1 MFSNQIRYT
10 IMDELEHAGFGHYG
24 GSLSMVELLAVLYG
38 EIIDTTPENI
48 NSVDRDYVV
57 LSKGH
62 SGPGLYAT
70 LALKGFFPMDW
81 IETLNKNG
89 TNLPSHPDKNLTP
102 GIDATTGSLGQGVS
116 VATGIAYGKKVI
128 NSKGTVHAIVGD
140 GELNEGQAWEAIQ
153 FASDK
158 NLDNFVLYIDW
169 NKKQNDGWSDE
180 INKSDNF
187 EEKLNAFGYFT
198 QTVDGSSVE
207 EILNATNKA
216 LQTQNRPSC
225 IVLDTTKGQGIK
237 FLEELENNHHV
248 RPDDLTIQELRKAKN
263 ELKKSL
269 DEYLK
274 ENK

>member
-10 IMDELEHAGFGHYG
+10 IMDEFEHAGFGHYG

-48 NSVDRDYVV
+48 NSRDRDYVV

-70 LALKGFFPMDW
+70 LALKGFFPMNW

-102 GIDATTGSLGQGVS
+102 GIDVTTGSLGQGVS
-116 VATGIAYGKKVI
+116 VATGIAYGKKTI
-128 NSKGTVHAIVGD
+128 NSKGTTYAIVGD

-153 FASDK
+153 FASAK
-158 NLDNFVLYIDW
+158 SLDNFVLYIDW

-180 INKSDNF
+180 INKADNF

-216 LQTQNRPSC
+216 LKTQNRPSC
-225 IVLDTTKGQGIK
+225 IVLDTVKGQGIK

-248 RPDDLTIQELRKAKN
+248 RPDDLVIQELKKAKN

-269 DEYLK
+269 D
-274 ENK
+274 